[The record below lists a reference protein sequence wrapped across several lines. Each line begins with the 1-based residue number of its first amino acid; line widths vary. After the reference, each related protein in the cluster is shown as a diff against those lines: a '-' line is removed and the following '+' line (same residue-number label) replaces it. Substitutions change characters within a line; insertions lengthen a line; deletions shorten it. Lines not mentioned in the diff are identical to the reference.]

1 MVLGFNVDSII
12 PKCNDVD
19 KRELSIP
26 PNAPPPSRKGG
37 TNTNK
42 PLMIKNWSIRAF
54 INSPEPVLKHAD
66 IKRMKKLSLIIFT
79 GSGGLVFNKKK
90 AHPTQVIT
98 MTAKMMY
105 FAINSRAAT
114 NKQGNVI
121 KSPTDVIKGA
131 VTLSGSHPLEKL
143 WKATNKV
150 NPRMNTLEIN
160 PPITEITTKST
171 TDTDENPNIKAVTR
185 DNTPSKTETVNVKTR
200 EAATFPVITGDL
212 VKRAISPTCNAVL
225 IREPSDAKIF
235 PRIPM
240 AAGIIITIPG
250 RYSNISENVPKYI
263 PPMSEPKDAKTKESM
278 PCLKTAARAD
288 KNSRLLTREMAVRFF
303 SFMDFFSCLIIVVP

>member
-1 MVLGFNVDSII
+1 VDSSI

-54 INSPEPVLKHAD
+54 INNPDPVLKQAD
-66 IKRMKKLSLIIFT
+66 ITRMKKLSLIIFT
-79 GSGGLVFNKKK
+79 GSGGLVLNKENV
-90 AHPTQVIT
+90 HPTQVIT
-98 MTAKMMY
+98 MTAKITY
-105 FAINSRAAT
+105 FATSKRAAT

-143 WKATNKV
+143 WKATSKV

-160 PPITEITTKST
+160 PPMTEITTRST
-171 TDTDENPNIKAVTR
+171 TDMDENPNTKAVIR
-185 DNTPSKTETVNVKTR
+185 DNTPSKTETVNVSTR

-225 IREPSDAKIF
+225 IREPNDAKIF

-263 PPMSEPKDAKTKESM
+263 PPTSEPKEANTKESI

-288 KNSRLLTREMAVRFF
+288 KNSRLLTREMVARFF
-303 SFMDFFSCLIIVVP
+303 SFIDFFNCLIIVVP